1 MSDTNKFEVAVF
13 GILGE
18 AWVERHRGGGSAK
31 RNRSDVFFTGAP
43 KPRLVRWLDGGAPI
57 AHRYAGSV
65 LSIDAGAIGS
75 SGNVRVIEVEVA
87 PR

>member
-1 MSDTNKFEVAVF
+1 MPATARGSK
-13 GILGE
+13 
-18 AWVERHRGGGSAK
+18 RHLHVLPAAHAGLEL
-31 RNRSDVFFTGAP
+31 TGASR
-43 KPRLVRWLDGGAPI
+43 PRLVRWLDGGAPI

-75 SGNVRVIEVEVA
+75 SGDVRVIEVDVA